1 MKRMFGLMPST
12 EVEISKRFKDSN
24 GKTIIIDAGKKGWTI
39 IYADSSTEYE
49 DVEATAEENFEKA
62 FNVAKDALGELT
74 LVENEPCDEICEE
87 EYGEC

>member
-1 MKRMFGLMPST
+1 MRRLFGLMPSA
-12 EVEISKRFKDSN
+12 EIEISKRYKDN
-24 GKTIIIDAGKKGWTI
+24 DDKIIVIEAGKNGWTI
-39 IYADSSTEYE
+39 LYADASTEYE

-74 LVENEPCDEICEE
+74 PIENEPCDEVYEE